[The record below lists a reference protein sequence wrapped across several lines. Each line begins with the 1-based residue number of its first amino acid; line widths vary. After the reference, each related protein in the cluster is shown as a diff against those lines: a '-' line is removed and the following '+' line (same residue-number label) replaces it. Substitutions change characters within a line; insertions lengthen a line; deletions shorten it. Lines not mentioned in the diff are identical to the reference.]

1 MGGGVSLDKYFPRRI
16 ATNRTVASWSGAH
29 SCGDAHH
36 NCTFVRFCARA
47 REDVQARVRTPSRAY
62 QRLALLGGFNNL
74 VPLSLGEAPLAR
86 HHEGIP
92 SMLLPINLELT
103 RVHHPAICTCP
114 RKSSHN
120 RRDG

>member
-1 MGGGVSLDKYFPRRI
+1 MGGGVSPDKYCPRWI
-16 ATNRTVASWSGAH
+16 AINRTITSWSGAH

-47 REDVQARVRTPSRAY
+47 REDVQARARTPSHAY
-62 QRLALLGGFNNL
+62 QGLALLGGFDNL
-74 VPLSLGEAPLAR
+74 VPLSLTEAPLAC
-86 HHEGIP
+86 HHVGIP
-92 SMLLPINLELT
+92 SMVLPINLELT
-103 RVHHPAICTCP
+103 RVYHLSICSCP